1 MSRFAALARR
11 TSGVCSRVFG
21 DKVIYE
27 TADGIACH
35 ITAMHYKN
43 QGDAGL
49 GVGIDTVVTEFG
61 IPFTELKAEPKQGDL
76 ITTNAGQTFEVIAPL
91 DMGHGEWRV
100 SVQIVCE
107 RNFNEEAAV
116 AGDRI

>member
-27 TADGIACH
+27 TSDGLACH
-35 ITAMHYKN
+35 ITATLYQN
-43 QGDAGL
+43 QVDAGL
-49 GVGIDTVVTEFG
+49 GVGIDSTMTEFG
-61 IPFTELKAEPKQGDL
+61 IPFTELKAEPQQGDL

-100 SVQIVCE
+100 SVQLVDE
-107 RNFNEEAAV
+107 RHSNEEAAV